1 MRRKINILVIS
12 LMIIGILATGLLA
25 HALLQRDFINGVE
38 NRLLSNAYLIRG
50 FLVAENDSDLQSINR
65 VIEREASNFNA
76 RVTII
81 DSQGLVV
88 IDSDADPSTLDNH
101 GTRPEIMEAMKG
113 DVGVSQRYSDS
124 INMDLYY
131 VAIPHDLAT
140 GERFVIRLSVPLT
153 EISTF
158 NYHLFRTIL
167 FSAAFG
173 LIIAML
179 LGVRFL
185 KIIINPI
192 LDMTKASKDIAS
204 GNFGH
209 RIVYDS
215 DDELGEL
222 AENFNKMSEELGN
235 KIMEI
240 NDQNIKNSAI
250 LSSMINGVIAVDNQ
264 KHVMFINPAA
274 ELLFGFREDEIKGRH
289 ILEAFRNN
297 QLDEQIQSLLD
308 DNVQTAIEIEMHR
321 PEHRILNMY
330 SNPIVS
336 SKRANERIGVVLIIA
351 DVTDMRKL
359 EFMRKDFVAN
369 VSHELKTPLTSIRG
383 FVETLKSGAVDN
395 IAVRD
400 KFLDIIDMETGR
412 LSTLIEDLLI
422 LSDIEKRSSLIE
434 KAQIDVCDA
443 TENVVHMLQEIGK
456 KKNVSISLDCE
467 DVKSE
472 LFGNSGW
479 FKQMLINLI
488 DNGIKYTPDDGHVWV
503 RLRNSGDD
511 LELSVEDNGIGIP
524 EEHIDRLFERFYR
537 VDKAR
542 SRNVGGTGLGLAI
555 VKHVVLSFGGTIDVT
570 SEYGSGTTFT
580 VRIPYDQ

>member
-1 MRRKINILVIS
+1 
-12 LMIIGILATGLLA
+12 MIIGILATGLLSN
-25 HALLQRDFINGVE
+25 ALLKQDFIDNVE
-38 NRLLSNAYLIRG
+38 NRLLSNANIIKSFIETGEY
-50 FLVAENDSDLQSINR
+50 SDFEILNTMILNESDTFQ
-65 VIEREASNFNA
+65 A

-81 DSQGLVV
+81 DSNGIVL
-88 IDSDADPSTLDNH
+88 IDSEADPSELDNH
-101 GTRPEIMEAMKG
+101 GSRPEILAAMRG
-113 DVGVSQRYSDS
+113 ETGISQRYSKS
-124 INMDLYY
+124 IRMDLYY
-131 VAIPHDLAT
+131 VAIPLELKNTDKL
-140 GERFVIRLSVPLT
+140 VIRLSVPLT

-158 NYHLFRTIL
+158 NNHLFRTIL

-173 LIIAML
+173 LVVAML

-192 LDMTKASKDIAS
+192 LDMSIASKDIAN
-204 GNFGH
+204 GNFGN
-209 RIVYDS
+209 RIYYDAK
-215 DDELGEL
+215 DELGEL
-222 AENFNKMSEELGN
+222 AENFNKMSEELGR

-240 NDQNIKNSAI
+240 KDQNVKNSAI

-274 ELLFGFREDEIKGRH
+274 ELLFGFKEDEIKGRH

-297 QLDEQIQSLLD
+297 QLDEQIQLLID
-308 DNVQTAIEIEMHR
+308 DNIQSAIEIEMHR
-321 PEHRILNMY
+321 PEHRILNLY

-336 SKRANERIGVVLIIA
+336 SMRAGERIGVVIIIA
-351 DVTDMRKL
+351 DVTDIRKL

-383 FVETLKSGAVDN
+383 FVETLKNGAVDN

-412 LSTLIEDLLI
+412 LSTLIEDLLV
-422 LSDIEKRSSLIE
+422 LSDIEKRSNMIE
-434 KAQIDVCDA
+434 KSQIDVNRA
-443 TENVVHMLQEIGK
+443 ANQVVDMLEEIGK
-456 KKNVSISLDCE
+456 KKSVKISLDCE
-467 DVKSE
+467 ENLTS

-488 DNGIKYTPDDGHVWV
+488 DNGIKYTTNDGHVWV
-503 RLRNSGDD
+503 KINEVGNMLNISIEDD
-511 LELSVEDNGIGIP
+511 GIGIP

-555 VKHVVLSFGGTIDVT
+555 VKHVVISFGGTINVKSD
-570 SEYGSGTTFT
+570 YGKGTEFI
-580 VRIPYDQ
+580 VQIPFNI

>member
-12 LMIIGILATGLLA
+12 LMFIGILATGLLA
-25 HALLQRDFINGVE
+25 HALLQRDFLNSVE

-50 FLVAENDSDLQSINR
+50 FLLDEEHDIEDMDQVISRESD
-65 VIEREASNFNA
+65 NFNA
-76 RVTII
+76 RVTIVDGAGI
-81 DSQGLVV
+81 VV
-88 IDSDADPSTLDNH
+88 VDSDTDPSTLDNH
-101 GTRPEIMEAMKG
+101 GSRPEVKLAMQG
-113 DVGVSQRYSDS
+113 LVGVSQRYSNS
-124 INMDLYY
+124 INMDQYY
-131 VAIPHDLAT
+131 VAIPYDTKT
-140 GERFVIRLSVPLT
+140 GERYVVRLSVPLT

-167 FSAAFG
+167 LSAAFG
-173 LIIAML
+173 LVVAML

-192 LDMTKASKDIAS
+192 LDMTRASKEIAD
-204 GNFGH
+204 GKFG
-209 RIVYDS
+209 RCIIYDS

-240 NDQNIKNSAI
+240 EDQNIKNSAI

-289 ILEAFRNN
+289 VLEAFRNN
-297 QLDEQIQSLLD
+297 QLDEQIQSLIH
-308 DNVQTAIEIEMHR
+308 DNVQSAIEIEMHR

-336 SKRANERIGVVLIIA
+336 SKRANERIGVVIIIA

-383 FVETLKSGAVDN
+383 FVETLKNGAVDN
-395 IAVRD
+395 VAVRD

-412 LSTLIEDLLI
+412 LSVLIEDLLV
-422 LSDIEKRSSLIE
+422 LSDIEKRSNMIE
-434 KAQIDVCDA
+434 KSQIDICKA
-443 TENVVHMLQEIGK
+443 TEDVVHMLQEIGK
-456 KKNVSISLDCE
+456 KKNVTISFECGNIQA
-467 DVKSE
+467 E

-488 DNGIKYTPDDGHVWV
+488 DNGIKYTPDDGNVWV
-503 RLRNSGDD
+503 KLKQDGDD
-511 LELSVEDNGIGIP
+511 LVISIEDNGIGIP

-555 VKHVVLSFGGTIDVT
+555 VKHVVLSFGGQIDVK
-570 SEYGSGTTFT
+570 SEYGKGTEFV
-580 VRIPYDQ
+580 VRIPYEV

>member
-25 HALLQRDFINGVE
+25 HALLQRDFLNSVE

-50 FLVAENDSDLQSINR
+50 FLLDEKHDIEDMNH
-65 VIEREASNFNA
+65 VIAREADNFGA

-81 DSQGLVV
+81 NSSGAVV
-88 IDSDADPSTLDNH
+88 VDSDADPAGLDNH
-101 GTRPEIMEAMKG
+101 GSRPEVKLAMEG
-113 DVGVSQRYSDS
+113 LVGVGQRYSNS

-131 VAIPHDLAT
+131 VAIPYDLKT
-140 GERFVIRLSVPLT
+140 GERYVVRLSVPLT

-173 LIIAML
+173 LVVAML

-192 LDMTKASKDIAS
+192 QDMTRASKEIAN
-204 GNFGH
+204 GKFG
-209 RIVYDS
+209 RSIIYDS

-240 NDQNIKNSAI
+240 KDQNIKNSAI
-250 LSSMINGVIAVDNQ
+250 LSSMLNGVIAVDNQ
-264 KHVMFINPAA
+264 KHVMLMNPAA
-274 ELLFGFREDEIKGRH
+274 EILFGLREDEIKGRH
-289 ILEAFRNN
+289 VLEAFRSN
-297 QLDEQIQSLLD
+297 QLDEQIQSLID
-308 DNVQTAIEIEMHR
+308 DNVQSAIEIEMHK

-336 SKRANERIGVVLIIA
+336 SKRANERIGVVIIIA
-351 DVTDMRKL
+351 DVTDIRKL

-383 FVETLKSGAVDN
+383 FVETLKNGAVDN
-395 IAVRD
+395 VAVRD

-412 LSTLIEDLLI
+412 LSTLIEDLLV
-422 LSDIEKRSSLIE
+422 LSDIEKRSNMIE
-434 KAQIDVCDA
+434 KSQIDICQA
-443 TENVVHMLQEIGK
+443 TEDVVHMLQEIGK
-456 KKNVSISLDCE
+456 KKNVTVSLECGDIS
-467 DVKSE
+467 SE

-503 RLRNSGDD
+503 KLNQEEDD
-511 LELSVEDNGIGIP
+511 LIISVEDNGIGIP

-555 VKHVVLSFGGTIDVT
+555 VKHVVLSFGGHIDVK
-570 SEYGSGTTFT
+570 SEYGSGTEFV
-580 VRIPYDQ
+580 VRIPYEV

>member
-1 MRRKINILVIS
+1 MRRKINVLVIS

-25 HALLQRDFINGVE
+25 HALLQRDFLNSVE

-50 FLVAENDSDLQSINR
+50 FLLDDVHDIDDIRR
-65 VIEREASNFNA
+65 VIAREADNFKA

-81 DSQGLVV
+81 DAKGVV
-88 IDSDADPSTLDNH
+88 VVDSEADVDDLDNH
-101 GTRPEIMEAMKG
+101 GNRPEVKMAVDG
-113 DVGVSQRYSDS
+113 LVGVSQRYSKS

-131 VAIPHDLAT
+131 VAIPYDLDS
-140 GERFVIRLSVPLT
+140 GGRYVIRLSVPLT

-167 FSAAFG
+167 LSAAFG
-173 LIIAML
+173 LVVAML

-185 KIIINPI
+185 KVIINPI
-192 LDMTKASKDIAS
+192 QDMSRASKEIAN
-204 GNFGH
+204 GKFG
-209 RIVYDS
+209 RSIIYDS

-240 NDQNIKNSAI
+240 KDQNIKNSAI
-250 LSSMINGVIAVDNQ
+250 LSSMINGVIAVDNH

-297 QLDEQIQSLLD
+297 QLDEQIQTLID
-308 DNVQTAIEIEMHR
+308 DNVQSTIEIEMHR

-336 SKRANERIGVVLIIA
+336 SQRANERIGVVIIIA

-383 FVETLKSGAVDN
+383 FVETLKNGAVDN
-395 IAVRD
+395 VAVRD

-412 LSTLIEDLLI
+412 LSTLIEDLLV
-422 LSDIEKRSSLIE
+422 LSDIEKRSNMIE
-434 KAQIDVCDA
+434 KSQIDVCKAAED
-443 TENVVHMLQEIGK
+443 VVHMLQEIGK
-456 KKNVSISLDCE
+456 KKNVSISLDC
-467 DVKSE
+467 DNVKSK

-488 DNGIKYTPDDGHVWV
+488 DNGIKYTPNDGQVWIKMSQE
-503 RLRNSGDD
+503 LDD
-511 LELSVEDNGIGIP
+511 LVISIKDNGIGIP

-555 VKHVVLSFGGTIDVT
+555 VKHVVLSFGGHIDVK
-570 SEYGSGTTFT
+570 SKYGEGTEFI
-580 VRIPYDQ
+580 VKIPFEI

>member
-1 MRRKINILVIS
+1 MRKKINALVIS

-25 HALLQRDFINGVE
+25 HALLQRDFLDSVE

-50 FLVAENDSDLQSINR
+50 FLLDDVHDIDDIRRVVARESD
-65 VIEREASNFNA
+65 NFKA
-76 RVTII
+76 RVT
-81 DSQGLVV
+81 V
-88 IDSDADPSTLDNH
+88 IDSNGIVVVDSEANLDELDNH
-101 GTRPEIMEAMKG
+101 GNRPEVIMAVDG
-113 DVGVSQRYSDS
+113 LVGVSQRYSKS

-131 VAIPHDLAT
+131 VAIPYDLKT
-140 GERFVIRLSVPLT
+140 GGRYVIRLSVPLT

-167 FSAAFG
+167 LSAAFG
-173 LIIAML
+173 LVVAML

-185 KIIINPI
+185 KVIINPI
-192 LDMTKASKDIAS
+192 QDMSRASKEIAN
-204 GNFGH
+204 GKFG
-209 RIVYDS
+209 RSIIYDS

-240 NDQNIKNSAI
+240 KDQNIKNSAI
-250 LSSMINGVIAVDNQ
+250 LSSMINGVIAVDNH

-297 QLDEQIQSLLD
+297 QLDEQIQALID
-308 DNVQTAIEIEMHR
+308 DNVQSAIEIEMHR

-336 SKRANERIGVVLIIA
+336 SQRANERIGVVIIIA

-383 FVETLKSGAVDN
+383 FVETLKNGAVDN
-395 IAVRD
+395 VAVRD
-400 KFLDIIDMETGR
+400 KFLDIIDMETSR
-412 LSTLIEDLLI
+412 LSTLIEDLLV
-422 LSDIEKRSSLIE
+422 LSDIEKRSNMIE
-434 KAQIDVCDA
+434 KSQIDVCQAAED
-443 TENVVHMLQEIGK
+443 VVHMLQEIGK
-456 KKNVSISLDCE
+456 KKNVTINLKCDN
-467 DVKSE
+467 VKTE

-488 DNGIKYTPDDGHVWV
+488 DNGIKYTPNDGSVWV
-503 RLRNSGDD
+503 NMSQTGND
-511 LELSVEDNGIGIP
+511 LLISIKDNGIGIP

-555 VKHVVLSFGGTIDVT
+555 VKHVVLSFGGHIDVR
-570 SEYGSGTTFT
+570 SEYGKGTEFI
-580 VRIPYDQ
+580 VRIPFEV

>member
-25 HALLQRDFINGVE
+25 HALLQRDFIDSVE

-50 FLVAENDSDLQSINR
+50 FLKDDTARDLSDIKR
-65 VIEREASNFNA
+65 VVDREHYNFNA

-81 DSQGLVV
+81 DSEGVVV
-88 IDSDADPSTLDNH
+88 IDSDADPSVLDNH
-101 GTRPEIMEAMKG
+101 GSRPEVKLAMQG
-113 DVGVSQRYSDS
+113 LVGVSQRYSKS

-131 VAIPHDLAT
+131 VAIPHDLPT
-140 GERFVIRLSVPLT
+140 GEKYIIRLSVPLT

-173 LIIAML
+173 LVVAML

-185 KIIINPI
+185 KVIVNPI
-192 LDMTKASKDIAS
+192 LDMTKASKDIAN

-209 RIVYDS
+209 RIYYEAE
-215 DDELGEL
+215 DELGEL

-240 NDQNIKNSAI
+240 KDQNIKNSAI
-250 LSSMINGVIAVDNQ
+250 LSSMINGVIAVDNN

-297 QLDEQIQSLLD
+297 QLDEQIQTLID
-308 DNVQTAIEIEMHR
+308 DNVQSAIEIEMHR

-336 SKRANERIGVVLIIA
+336 SKRANERIGVVIIIA

-383 FVETLKSGAVDN
+383 FVETLKNGAVDN
-395 IAVRD
+395 VAVRD

-412 LSTLIEDLLI
+412 LSTLIEDLLV
-422 LSDIEKRSSLIE
+422 LSDIEKRSNMIE
-434 KAQIDVCDA
+434 KSQINVCKAAED
-443 TENVVHMLQEIGK
+443 VVHMLQEIGK
-456 KKNVSISLDCE
+456 KKNVSVSLECE
-467 DVKSE
+467 EAQTE
-472 LFGNSGW
+472 LFGNTGW

-503 RLRNSGDD
+503 RMREDGD
-511 LELSVEDNGIGIP
+511 ELVISVEDNGIGIP
-524 EEHIDRLFERFYR
+524 EEHINRLFERFYR

-555 VKHVVLSFGGTIDVT
+555 VKHVVLSFGGQIDVK
-570 SEYGSGTTFT
+570 SEYGKGTEFV
-580 VRIPYDQ
+580 VRIPYEV

>member
-1 MRRKINILVIS
+1 MRKKINALVIS

-25 HALLQRDFINGVE
+25 HALLQRDFLNSVE

-50 FLVAENDSDLQSINR
+50 FLLDDVHDIDDIRRVVARESD
-65 VIEREASNFNA
+65 NFKA
-76 RVTII
+76 RVT
-81 DSQGLVV
+81 V
-88 IDSDADPSTLDNH
+88 IDSNGVVVVDSEANLHELDNH
-101 GTRPEIMEAMKG
+101 GNRPEVIMAVDG
-113 DVGVSQRYSDS
+113 LVGVSQRYSKS

-131 VAIPHDLAT
+131 VAIPYDLKS
-140 GERFVIRLSVPLT
+140 GGRYVIRLSVPLT

-167 FSAAFG
+167 LSAAFG
-173 LIIAML
+173 LVVAML

-185 KIIINPI
+185 KVIINPI
-192 LDMTKASKDIAS
+192 QDMSRASKEIAN
-204 GNFGH
+204 GKFG
-209 RIVYDS
+209 RSIIYDS

-240 NDQNIKNSAI
+240 KDQNIKNSAI

-297 QLDEQIQSLLD
+297 QLDEQIQALID
-308 DNVQTAIEIEMHR
+308 DNVQSAIEIEMHR

-336 SKRANERIGVVLIIA
+336 SQRANERIGVVIIIA

-383 FVETLKSGAVDN
+383 FVETLKNGAVDN
-395 IAVRD
+395 VAVRD

-412 LSTLIEDLLI
+412 LSTLIEDLLV
-422 LSDIEKRSSLIE
+422 LSDIEKRSNMIE
-434 KAQIDVCDA
+434 KSQIDVCKA
-443 TENVVHMLQEIGK
+443 AEEVVHMLQEIGK
-456 KKNVSISLDCE
+456 KKMS
-467 DVKSE
+467 
-472 LFGNSGW
+472 
-479 FKQMLINLI
+479 
-488 DNGIKYTPDDGHVWV
+488 P
-503 RLRNSGDD
+503 
-511 LELSVEDNGIGIP
+511 
-524 EEHIDRLFERFYR
+524 
-537 VDKAR
+537 
-542 SRNVGGTGLGLAI
+542 
-555 VKHVVLSFGGTIDVT
+555 
-570 SEYGSGTTFT
+570 
-580 VRIPYDQ
+580 

>member
-1 MRRKINILVIS
+1 MRKKINALVIS

-25 HALLQRDFINGVE
+25 HALLQRDFLNSVE

-50 FLVAENDSDLQSINR
+50 FLLDDVHDIDDIRRVVARESD
-65 VIEREASNFNA
+65 NFKA
-76 RVTII
+76 RVT
-81 DSQGLVV
+81 V
-88 IDSDADPSTLDNH
+88 IDSNGVVVVDSEANLHELDNH
-101 GTRPEIMEAMKG
+101 GNRPEVIMAVDG
-113 DVGVSQRYSDS
+113 LVGVSQRYSKS

-131 VAIPHDLAT
+131 VAIPYDLKS
-140 GERFVIRLSVPLT
+140 GGRYVIRLSVPLT

-167 FSAAFG
+167 LSAAFG
-173 LIIAML
+173 LVVAML

-185 KIIINPI
+185 KVIINPI
-192 LDMTKASKDIAS
+192 QDMSRASKEIAN
-204 GNFGH
+204 GKFG
-209 RIVYDS
+209 RSIIYDS

-240 NDQNIKNSAI
+240 KDQNIKNSAI
-250 LSSMINGVIAVDNQ
+250 LSSMINGVIAVDNH

-297 QLDEQIQSLLD
+297 QLDEQIQALID
-308 DNVQTAIEIEMHR
+308 DNVQSAIEIEMHR

-336 SKRANERIGVVLIIA
+336 SQRANERIGVVIIIA

-383 FVETLKSGAVDN
+383 FVETLKNGAVDN
-395 IAVRD
+395 VAVRD

-412 LSTLIEDLLI
+412 LSTLIEDLLV
-422 LSDIEKRSSLIE
+422 LSDIEKRSNMIE
-434 KAQIDVCDA
+434 KSQIDVCKA
-443 TENVVHMLQEIGK
+443 AEEVVHMLQEIGK
-456 KKNVSISLDCE
+456 KKNVAINLNCDK
-467 DVKSE
+467 VNTE

-488 DNGIKYTPDDGHVWV
+488 DNGIKYTPNDGSVWV
-503 RLRNSGDD
+503 NMSQTGDD
-511 LELSVEDNGIGIP
+511 LLISIKDNGIGIP

-555 VKHVVLSFGGTIDVT
+555 VKHVVLSFGGHIDVR
-570 SEYGSGTTFT
+570 SEYGKGTEFI
-580 VRIPYDQ
+580 VRIPFEV

>member
-1 MRRKINILVIS
+1 MRRKINVLVIS

-25 HALLQRDFINGVE
+25 HALLQRDFLNSVE

-50 FLVAENDSDLQSINR
+50 FLLDDVHDIDDIRRVVA
-65 VIEREASNFNA
+65 READNFKA

-81 DSQGLVV
+81 DAHGVV
-88 IDSDADPSTLDNH
+88 VVDSEADVEELDNH
-101 GTRPEIMEAMKG
+101 GNRPEVKMAVDG
-113 DVGVSQRYSDS
+113 LVGVSQRYSKS

-131 VAIPHDLAT
+131 VAIPYDLDS
-140 GERFVIRLSVPLT
+140 GGRYVIRLSVPLT

-167 FSAAFG
+167 LSAAFG
-173 LIIAML
+173 LVVAML

-185 KIIINPI
+185 KVIINPI
-192 LDMTKASKDIAS
+192 QDMSRASKEIAN
-204 GNFGH
+204 GKFG
-209 RIVYDS
+209 RSIIYDS

-240 NDQNIKNSAI
+240 KDQNIKNSAI
-250 LSSMINGVIAVDNQ
+250 LSSMINGVIAVDNH

-297 QLDEQIQSLLD
+297 QLDEQIQTLID
-308 DNVQTAIEIEMHR
+308 DNVQSAIEIEMHR

-336 SKRANERIGVVLIIA
+336 SQRANERIGVVIIIA

-383 FVETLKSGAVDN
+383 FVETLKNGAVDN
-395 IAVRD
+395 VAVRD

-412 LSTLIEDLLI
+412 LSTLIEDLLV
-422 LSDIEKRSSLIE
+422 LSDIEKRSNMIE
-434 KAQIDVCDA
+434 KSQIDVCKAAED
-443 TENVVHMLQEIGK
+443 VVHMLQEIGK
-456 KKNVSISLDCE
+456 KKNVSISLECDS
-467 DVKSE
+467 VQTE

-488 DNGIKYTPDDGHVWV
+488 DNGIKYTPNDGCVWV
-503 RLRNSGDD
+503 KLSQAGDD
-511 LELSVEDNGIGIP
+511 LLISIKDNGIGIP

-555 VKHVVLSFGGTIDVT
+555 VKHVVLSFGGHIDVK
-570 SEYGSGTTFT
+570 SKYGEGTEFI
-580 VRIPYDQ
+580 VKIPFEI

>member
-1 MRRKINILVIS
+1 
-12 LMIIGILATGLLA
+12 MIIGILATGLLA
-25 HALLQRDFINGVE
+25 HALLQRDFLNSVE

-50 FLVAENDSDLQSINR
+50 FLLDDVHDIDDIRRVVARESD
-65 VIEREASNFNA
+65 NFKA
-76 RVTII
+76 RVT
-81 DSQGLVV
+81 V
-88 IDSDADPSTLDNH
+88 IDSNGVVVVDSEANLHELDNH
-101 GTRPEIMEAMKG
+101 GNRPEVIMAVDG
-113 DVGVSQRYSDS
+113 LVGVSQRYSKS

-131 VAIPHDLAT
+131 VAIPYDLKS
-140 GERFVIRLSVPLT
+140 GGRYVIRLSVPLT

-167 FSAAFG
+167 LSAAFG
-173 LIIAML
+173 LVVAML

-185 KIIINPI
+185 KVIINPI
-192 LDMTKASKDIAS
+192 QDMSRASKEIAN
-204 GNFGH
+204 GKFG
-209 RIVYDS
+209 RSIIYDS

-240 NDQNIKNSAI
+240 KDQNIKNSAI

-297 QLDEQIQSLLD
+297 QLDEQIQALID
-308 DNVQTAIEIEMHR
+308 DNVQSAIEIEMHR

-336 SKRANERIGVVLIIA
+336 SQRANERIGVVIIIA

-383 FVETLKSGAVDN
+383 FVETLKNGAVDN
-395 IAVRD
+395 VAVRD

-412 LSTLIEDLLI
+412 LSTLIEDLLV
-422 LSDIEKRSSLIE
+422 LSDIEKRSNMIE
-434 KAQIDVCDA
+434 KSQIDVCKA
-443 TENVVHMLQEIGK
+443 AEEVVHMLQEIGK
-456 KKNVSISLDCE
+456 KKNVAINLNCDK
-467 DVKSE
+467 VNTE

-488 DNGIKYTPDDGHVWV
+488 DNGIKYTPNDGSVWV
-503 RLRNSGDD
+503 NMSQTGDD
-511 LELSVEDNGIGIP
+511 LLISIKDNGIGIP

-555 VKHVVLSFGGTIDVT
+555 VKHVVLSFGGHIDVR
-570 SEYGSGTTFT
+570 SEYGKGTEFI
-580 VRIPYDQ
+580 VRIPFEV